1 MTTAGR
7 RAWIDATAGVAGDM
21 LLGALVDAGAALPS
35 VQRAVAAVVP
45 GEVEIGTHTTRRAGL
60 RAVRAQVT
68 SRAHDH
74 PHRRW
79 ADIRLLLER
88 APLTIGIRESAL
100 AVFALLADAEA
111 RVHGVPTDEV
121 TFHEVGSWDAIA
133 DVVGV
138 CAALADLGVTEVTAS
153 PVALGSGRVNAAH
166 GELPVPAPAVLELS
180 RGWQVSSGGE
190 GELATPT
197 GMALIRG
204 LAARCGPIPE
214 MTVTA
219 VGVGAGSRDVAGRPN
234 VVRAVLGEQE
244 SDAAMSTMWVL
255 ETNVDDI
262 DPRVWPSTLTAL
274 LDAGAADAWLVPI
287 VMKKG
292 RPAHTLCALAAE
304 DKRDTLRSE
313 IFALTGTLGVREAPV
328 HRTALERV
336 VVPVTVEGGSIR
348 VKIGLRGGTVDVATP
363 EFDDAAALAQQR
375 AVPVRQVLE
384 EAIAAAASRGLRR
397 GAPWPVGGDPQA
409 GAAI

>member
-1 MTTAGR
+1 
-7 RAWIDATAGVAGDM
+7 M
-21 LLGALVDAGAALPS
+21 LLGALIDAGAGLPS

-45 GEVEIGTHTTRRAGL
+45 GEVEVGTRTTRRAGL
-60 RAVRAQVT
+60 RAVHARVT
-68 SRAHDH
+68 SVAEEH

-79 ADIRLLLER
+79 ADVRLLLEQ
-88 APLTIGIRESAL
+88 APLTIGVRESAL
-100 AVFALLADAEA
+100 RVFALLADAEA
-111 RVHGVPTDEV
+111 RVHGVPADEV
-121 TFHEVGSWDAIA
+121 TFHEVGAWDAIA

-138 CAALADLGVTEVTAS
+138 CAALADLGATEVTAS
-153 PVALGSGRVNAAH
+153 PVALGSGRVDTAH
-166 GELPVPAPAVLELS
+166 GDLPVPAPAVTELS
-180 RGWQVSSGGE
+180 RGWRVSSGGD

-197 GMALIRG
+197 GLALLRG
-204 LAARCGPIPE
+204 LATQCGPLPA
-214 MTVTA
+214 MTVSA

-234 VVRAVLGEQE
+234 VVRVVLGEPE
-244 SDAAMSTMWVL
+244 SAAVASMMWVL

-292 RPAHTLCALAAE
+292 RPAHTLCVLGAE
-304 DKRDTLRSE
+304 GKRDTLRSE

-328 HRTALERV
+328 HRSALERV
-336 VVPVTVEGGSIR
+336 VVPVTVEGGRVR
-348 VKIGLRGGTVDVATP
+348 VKIGLRGGAVDVATP

-375 AVPVRQVLE
+375 AVPVRQVLD
-384 EAIAAAASRGLRR
+384 EANAAAAARGIRR
-397 GAPWPVGGDPQA
+397 GAPWPGDAGPQV